1 MKKVNK
7 TILLAST
14 LFVASTLIGNTNAY
28 ADEENDVDLKNEQA
42 SDSKDIE
49 SLEDSSID
57 TNDEIKLQNEEESI
71 SLDNESGSEDYN
83 LPEEENSVDNAGDTE
98 NIENTEENPAAEE
111 EVKTEVPVKEI
122 EEERT
127 VNLYSAPRRA
137 KRATTNKPV
146 VNYDSSDLD
155 AIVREYRK
163 DKKNREDEKKAYENN
178 NKLTWQTSG
187 SNTYYKNNNGY
198 YTKGFSTIEGKNYYF
213 DNQGVLQKNKK
224 ILIDNTYYESDS
236 KGVLNKK
243 ANTWVNIQNNRYRTD
258 ANGNFYK
265 GLRQI
270 DGSYYRFDDRGILQ
284 TNKKEIK
291 ENKFYLTDS
300 KGRITNPSNFW
311 FAIDGTTYRTG
322 NDGKL
327 VTGVRNI
334 DNYTYIFA
342 DNGKLTTN
350 NIIKYR
356 GKFLKSDYRGVATN
370 PKNEWV
376 TYNNRSYHTNENGYI
391 QEGVWNINGTNYYF
405 DSNGIKRNTT
415 VTQGGVEYRVD
426 HRGVATPVDN
436 NIKGDKSID
445 KTIEWMF
452 AARRAGLNYSMHWQE
467 RVSDEYAD
475 CSSAVFR
482 ALMYGGFLDKGTW
495 PGSTET
501 LFQMGAKGKVM
512 YEIDESEIRYGDI
525 FVAGHPGGSL
535 GADGHTGFILNRKND
550 TIIHMNYSADGVS
563 ITPRKG
569 RMGDGRGLPV
579 RYYRLVGASNSY
591 LYENRK

>member
-1 MKKVNK
+1 MKKANK

-28 ADEENDVDLKNEQA
+28 ADEGNNVDLKNEQA
-42 SDSKDIE
+42 SDSKDKENLEGHSIETDIE
-49 SLEDSSID
+49 SELETDLEPLALYSD
-57 TNDEIKLQNEEESI
+57 ADDVEENLKETEDN
-71 SLDNESGSEDYN
+71 SLDNTYSE
-83 LPEEENSVDNAGDTE
+83 
-98 NIENTEENPAAEE
+98 ENTEDLLEDQA
-111 EVKTEVPVKEI
+111 KTEVPVREI
-122 EEERT
+122 EGEKSKNLFST
-127 VNLYSAPRRA
+127 VNRVQ
-137 KRATTNKPV
+137 KTTSDKPV

-155 AIVREYRK
+155 DIVREYRK
-163 DKKNREDEKKAYENN
+163 DKKKKEDEKKANENN

-198 YTKGFSTIEGKNYYF
+198 YTKGFSTIEGKNYFF

-224 ILIDNTYYESDS
+224 ILVDNTYYESDS

-243 ANTWVNIQNNRYRTD
+243 ANTWVDIQNNRYRTD
-258 ANGNFYK
+258 ANGDFYK

-300 KGRITNPSNFW
+300 KGKITNPSNFW

-327 VTGVRNI
+327 VTGVRDI

-342 DNGKLTTN
+342 DDGKLTTN
-350 NIIKYR
+350 NLIKYR
-356 GKFLKSDYRGVATN
+356 GKFLKSDYRGVATS
-370 PKNEWV
+370 PKNTWV
-376 TYNNRSYHTNENGYI
+376 TYKNSRYHTNENGYI
-391 QEGVWNINGTNYYF
+391 QEGVWNINGTKYYF

-426 HRGVATPVDN
+426 NRGVATPVDN

-452 AARRAGLNYSMHWQE
+452 AARRAGLNYSMHWQR

-579 RYYRLVGASNSY
+579 RYYRLVGASNNHI
-591 LYENRK
+591 YENRK

>member
-28 ADEENDVDLKNEQA
+28 ADEENNVDLKNEQA
-42 SDSKDIE
+42 SDSKDKE
-49 SLEDSSID
+49 NLEDHSID
-57 TNDEIKLQNEEESI
+57 TDVESELETDLEPLALYSDADEV
-71 SLDNESGSEDYN
+71 
-83 LPEEENSVDNAGDTE
+83 EENPKETEDNSLANTYSE
-98 NIENTEENPAAEE
+98 ENTEDLLEDQA
-111 EVKTEVPVKEI
+111 KTEVPVKEI
-122 EEERT
+122 EGERSKNLFST
-127 VNLYSAPRRA
+127 VDRVQ
-137 KRATTNKPV
+137 KTTSDKPV

-155 AIVREYRK
+155 DIVREYRK
-163 DKKNREDEKKAYENN
+163 DKKKKEDEKKANENN

-198 YTKGFSTIEGKNYYF
+198 YTKGFSTIEGKNYFF

-224 ILIDNTYYESDS
+224 ILVDNTYYESDS
-236 KGVLNKK
+236 KGILNKK
-243 ANTWVNIQNNRYRTD
+243 TNSWIDIQNNRYRTD
-258 ANGNFYK
+258 ANGDFYK

-300 KGRITNPSNFW
+300 KGKITNPSNFW

-327 VTGVRNI
+327 VTGVRDI

-342 DNGKLTTN
+342 DDGKLTTN
-350 NIIKYR
+350 NLIKYR

-370 PKNEWV
+370 PKNTWV
-376 TYNNRSYHTNENGYI
+376 TYKNSRYHTNENGYI
-391 QEGVWNINGTNYYF
+391 QEGVWNIDGTKYYF

-452 AARRAGLNYSMHWQE
+452 AARRAGLNYSMHWQK

>member
-1 MKKVNK
+1 MKKANK

-14 LFVASTLIGNTNAY
+14 LFVASTLIGNTNVY
-28 ADEENDVDLKNEQA
+28 ADEENNVDFKNEQA

-57 TNDEIKLQNEEESI
+57 TVNESEIQAEEESTSLDDESASVEENI
-71 SLDNESGSEDYN
+71 TEEVESSLDNT
-83 LPEEENSVDNAGDTE
+83 GDTE
-98 NIENTEENPAAEE
+98 NIEENPVED
-111 EVKTEVPVKEI
+111 EVQTEVPVKEI

-127 VNLYSAPRRA
+127 VNIYSTARRE

-155 AIVREYRK
+155 AIVREYEK
-163 DKKNREDEKKAYENN
+163 DKKNKEDEKKEKEDN

-224 ILIDNTYYESDS
+224 ILINDTYYESDS

-243 ANTWVNIQNNRYRTD
+243 TNSWVDIQNNRYRTD

-270 DGSYYRFDDRGILQ
+270 DGFYYRFDNRGILQ

-300 KGRITNPSNFW
+300 KGKITNPSNFW

-327 VTGVRNI
+327 VTGVRDI

-342 DNGKLTTN
+342 DDGKLTTN
-350 NIIKYR
+350 NLIKYR

-370 PKNEWV
+370 PKNTWV
-376 TYNNRSYHTNENGYI
+376 TYKNSRYHTNENGYI
-391 QEGVWNINGTNYYF
+391 QEGIWNINGTKYYF
-405 DSNGIKRNTT
+405 TSNGLTRNTK

-426 HRGVATPVDN
+426 NRGVATPVDN

-452 AARRAGLNYSMHWQE
+452 AARRAGLNYSMHWKE